1 MAVSSCTAS
10 RGLAWTKL
18 ASTAAVGATQITLL
32 QSPNW
37 RVGDR
42 IVLAST
48 DFDPFQAEEV
58 TITARQRLVGDI
70 RHAAALCPLGRDADG
85 EWACSWMSGPRWVS

>member
-1 MAVSSCTAS
+1 MAS
-10 RGLAWTKL
+10 RGWRGPSS

-32 QSPNW
+32 QAPNW

-58 TITARQRLVGDI
+58 TITAISGT
-70 RHAAALCPLGRDADG
+70 CG
-85 EWACSWMSGPRWVS
+85 ERSTRRCAMPTGA